1 MARTGKAKAILAKA
15 RAVRDDEK
23 SVLDSR
29 EAVTL
34 AARFK
39 QVREEGAE
47 QLVDLAAALGA
58 ILHEARVHLRGQY
71 HRWLDERLGL
81 DRGTAR
87 NYSALAALARE
98 SPAIITRHKRLG
110 VTKLYTLARM
120 APASRHQ
127 LLREPRLA
135 DMGDRE
141 FRALTSPLLLRTRKV
156 TGNMRGHGLRMK
168 VRAMYEALTAG

>member
-1 MARTGKAKAILAKA
+1 MPGGDNNHGEDGK
-15 RAVRDDEK
+15 
-23 SVLDSR
+23 S
-29 EAVTL
+29 
-34 AARFK
+34 
-39 QVREEGAE
+39 EGDAGE
-47 QLVDLAAALGA
+47 G
-58 ILHEARVHLRGQY
+58 
-71 HRWLDERLGL
+71 
-81 DRGTAR
+81 
-87 NYSALAALARE
+87 S
-98 SPAIITRHKRLG
+98 RLG